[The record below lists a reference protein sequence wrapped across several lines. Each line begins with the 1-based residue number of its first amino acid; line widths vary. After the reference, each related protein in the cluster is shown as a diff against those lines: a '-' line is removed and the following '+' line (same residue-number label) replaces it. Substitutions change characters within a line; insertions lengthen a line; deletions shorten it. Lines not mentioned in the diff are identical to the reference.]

1 MADTTEQQI
10 LGFNPEIQDLSR
22 QRKLAE
28 MLMASGMQQPQGQMI
43 SGHYV
48 APSWAQQL
56 NPLFNAAVGT
66 ASANSLDTK
75 EAQLAEALRGT
86 GQQEVQAIL
95 QTAQTDPKAALA
107 MASSAKTAQGRA
119 LAQSL
124 MSSVLPKKT
133 DKLVE
138 YDTYKAEGGKKTFSD
153 WAKEITPE
161 QQARLDL
168 DRQRLGLEGA
178 RLGLEKEKLAA
189 ELGGG
194 KLNNEQGQAV
204 GFGTRAKEAD
214 AILKTLEPKEGQK
227 GGTANT
233 GVIRGVAQG
242 VVGLAPF
249 IGDKLQENVGNALNW
264 TASENQQRT
273 LQARKNFAT
282 AVLRKESGASISPTE
297 FADVD
302 RIYFPQVGD
311 EPSVVAQKQRARDLA
326 IQSLETQAGPG
337 ARLIKEFKPQT
348 DFGNAPK
355 KVVNYNDLP

>member
-1 MADTTEQQI
+1 
-10 LGFNPEIQDLSR
+10 
-22 QRKLAE
+22 
-28 MLMASGMQQPQGQMI
+28 
-43 SGHYV
+43 
-48 APSWAQQL
+48 
-56 NPLFNAAVGT
+56 
-66 ASANSLDTK
+66 
-75 EAQLAEALRGT
+75 
-86 GQQEVQAIL
+86 
-95 QTAQTDPKAALA
+95 
-107 MASSAKTAQGRA
+107 
-119 LAQSL
+119 

-189 ELGGG
+189 ELGGA
-194 KLNNEQGQAV
+194 KLNDEQGKSV

-214 AILKTLEPKEGQK
+214 AILNKLEKS
-227 GGTANT
+227 
-233 GVIRGVAQG
+233 GVRDIGNFRSTIAST
-242 VVGLAPF
+242 VGMTPL
-249 IGDKLQENVGNALNW
+249 IGDKLENAALTTLNK
-264 TASENQQRT
+264 TASTEQQQT

-302 RIYFPQVGD
+302 RIYFPQPGEDDATVR
-311 EPSVVAQKQRARDLA
+311 QKQRARELA
-326 IQSLETQAGPG
+326 INSLKTQAGPG
-337 ARLIKEFKPQT
+337 AKFINEFQPQT
-348 DFGNAPK
+348 DFGNSK